1 NQAWAL
7 NQPTGTQISNVGSA
21 TVRVVPDPLFDCP
34 DVIGKVF
41 DDRNGNGYQDDGEPG
56 LPAVRMATPRG
67 LLVTTDAQGRFHVP
81 CPDIPRSDIGSN
93 FVMKLDERTL
103 PSGYRLTT
111 ENPRDVRLTR
121 GKLVKLNFGA
131 TVHRVVRV
139 ELDDAAFVPGDTALA
154 PAWQVEWQALL
165 PTLQSTPSILRLA
178 YRQSGAPPELV
189 QRRLKALRQDMGDY
203 WHALGNAYPL
213 QIEEEILEVMP

>member
-1 NQAWAL
+1 
-7 NQPTGTQISNVGSA
+7 
-21 TVRVVPDPLFDCP
+21 
-34 DVIGKVF
+34 
-41 DDRNGNGYQDDGEPG
+41 
-56 LPAVRMATPRG
+56 
-67 LLVTTDAQGRFHVP
+67 
-81 CPDIPRSDIGSN
+81 
-93 FVMKLDERTL
+93 
-103 PSGYRLTT
+103 
-111 ENPRDVRLTR
+111 
-121 GKLVKLNFGA
+121 LVKLNFGA